1 MTINEELKNLIE
13 SNPLG
18 LASVDE
24 DGNPHCIA
32 VAYVKVVS
40 ENQIL
45 IIDAHIIQTVK
56 NIKRNPRVA
65 IVVWNKDWEKSEK
78 DCYGYVCKGAA
89 EHFTEGKWLEAVA
102 KIAENEGLEF
112 KGAILVTI
120 DKFKR
125 IT

>member
-1 MTINEELKNLIE
+1 MIKINEELKNLIE

-18 LASVDE
+18 FASADR

-32 VAYVKVVS
+32 VAYVKAVS

-45 IIDAHIIQTVK
+45 VTDAHIITTVK
-56 NIKRNPRVA
+56 NIKNNPRVCL
-65 IVVWNKDWEKSEK
+65 VVWNKEWEN
-78 DCYGYVCKGAA
+78 DCFGYVLKGTA
-89 EHFTEGKWLEAVA
+89 EYFTEGKWFDEVS
-102 KIAENEGLEF
+102 KIAENEDLEF

-120 DKFKR
+120 DKLKR